1 MPSNAREQTNSMVVP
16 FEDTSQKDA
25 PARLNQRSSVAEFW
39 KALLDRP
46 FRVDIGIDLGTA
58 NTLVFLRDHG
68 IIMNEPSVV
77 AVTRG
82 SHTVLN
88 EGGAVGFEAKKMLGK
103 TSYSVDVIR
112 PLREGVIS
120 NFPITEAMLRY
131 FISRVKSRRMFSQTR
146 VVIAIPFGITHAEM
160 KAVYNSTIRS
170 GADKVHLIEET
181 LAAGLG
187 AGLRIDDPTA
197 NLVVDIG
204 GGTTGISVISV
215 ADIAFGTTVRCAGDH
230 MTDAVH
236 NFIRERYKL
245 QIGLQTAEQLKIELG
260 SALPDKDGEGEETRM
275 IRGQNDEGRPATVEV
290 SSADVREA
298 LAVPLRKILRGIDWV
313 LENTPPELAA
323 DLVDRGILMT
333 GGGALLP
340 RLDQLISDHTGLNVT
355 VADDPLGCV
364 ARGAGAYLE
373 TVDWQRNQ

>member
-1 MPSNAREQTNSMVVP
+1 MVVP
-16 FEDTSQKDA
+16 LEPKQDA
-25 PARLNQRSSVAEFW
+25 EPSVSKLSSLAYWRS
-39 KALLDRP
+39 LLDHP
-46 FRVDIGIDLGTA
+46 FCVDIGIDLGTA
-58 NTLVFLRDHG
+58 NTLVYVRNQG
-68 IIMNEPSVV
+68 IVMDEPSVV

-82 SHTVLN
+82 SHQVLN
-88 EGGAVGFEAKKMLGK
+88 EGGAVGLEAKKMLGK

-131 FISRVKSRRMFSQTR
+131 FITRVKSRRMFSQTR

-160 KAVYNSTIRS
+160 KAVYNSTLRS

-187 AGLRIDDPTA
+187 AGLRVDDPTA

-230 MTDAVH
+230 MSEAIAA
-236 NFIRERYKL
+236 FIRERYKL

-260 SALPDKDGEGEETRM
+260 SALPLQEETSCQ
-275 IRGQNDEGRPATVEV
+275 IRGQGENGRPSTVEV

-298 LAVPLRKILRGIDWV
+298 LAAPLHKILRGVEWV

-323 DLVDRGILMT
+323 DLVDRGILLT

-340 RLDQLISDHTGLNVT
+340 RLDDLISDYTKLTVT
-355 VADDPLGCV
+355 VADDPLRCV

-373 TVDWQRNQ
+373 TVNWQSNT

>member
-1 MPSNAREQTNSMVVP
+1 MSAPTRDEPHTMVVKLERDQAQAPSSRGASGFWRAVLDHP
-16 FEDTSQKDA
+16 FS
-25 PARLNQRSSVAEFW
+25 
-39 KALLDRP
+39 
-46 FRVDIGIDLGTA
+46 VDIGIDLGTA
-58 NTLVFLRDHG
+58 NTLVFLRGHG
-68 IIMNEPSVV
+68 IVMDEPSVV

-82 SHTVLN
+82 SHQVLN
-88 EGGAVGFEAKKMLGK
+88 EGGAVGLEAKKMLGK

-131 FISRVKSRRMFSQTR
+131 FISRVNTRRMLSQTR

-230 MTDAVH
+230 MTEAVVDY
-236 NFIRERYKL
+236 IRQRHGL
-245 QIGLQTAEQLKIELG
+245 QIGQQTAEQLKIDLG
-260 SALPDKDGEGEETRM
+260 SALPLDEEKTSI
-275 IRGQNDEGRPATVEV
+275 IRGQTEDRRPGTVEV
-290 SSADVREA
+290 SSADIREA
-298 LAVPLRKILRGIDWV
+298 LQRPLHKILRGIEWV

-323 DLVDRGILMT
+323 DLVDRGILLT

-340 RLDQLISDHTGLNVT
+340 RLDDLISDYTKLNVT
-355 VADDPLGCV
+355 VADDPLSCV

-373 TVDWQRNQ
+373 TVNWSSGS

>member
-1 MPSNAREQTNSMVVP
+1 MSADSRNNHSPMVTPIPPPEAAAVDVRGRREGGWRSWLDSP
-16 FEDTSQKDA
+16 FQ
-25 PARLNQRSSVAEFW
+25 
-39 KALLDRP
+39 
-46 FRVDIGIDLGTA
+46 VDIGIDLGTA
-58 NTLVFLRDHG
+58 NTLVYLRGHG
-68 IIMNEPSVV
+68 IVMNEPSVV

-82 SHTVLN
+82 SHSVLN
-88 EGGAVGFEAKKMLGK
+88 DGAAVGLEAKKMLGK

-131 FISRVKSRRMFSQTR
+131 FISRVKTRRMFSQTR

-160 KAVYNSTIRS
+160 KAVYNSTMRS

-204 GGTTGISVISV
+204 GGTTGVSVISV

-230 MTDAVH
+230 MTDAVSD
-236 NFIRERYKL
+236 FVRERYKL
-245 QIGLQTAEQLKIELG
+245 HIGQQTAEQLKIQLG
-260 SALPDKDGEGEETRM
+260 TALPTGEDHSM
-275 IRGQNDEGRPATVEV
+275 QIRGQGENGRPATIEI
-290 SSADVREA
+290 SSTDVREA
-298 LAVPLRKILRGIDWV
+298 LRTPLHKILRGIDWV
-313 LENTPPELAA
+313 LENTPPELSA
-323 DLVDRGILMT
+323 DLVDRGILVT

-340 RLDQLISDHTGLNVT
+340 RIGDLISDHTGLNVT
-355 VADDPLGCV
+355 VADDPLTCV
-364 ARGAGAYLE
+364 ARGAGAYLD
-373 TVDWQRNQ
+373 TINWNRSS